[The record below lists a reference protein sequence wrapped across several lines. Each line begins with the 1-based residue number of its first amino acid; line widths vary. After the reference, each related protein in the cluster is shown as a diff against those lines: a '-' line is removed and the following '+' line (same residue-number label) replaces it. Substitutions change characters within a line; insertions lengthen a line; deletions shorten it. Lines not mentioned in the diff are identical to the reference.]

1 MPYVDPL
8 CRRLGVGTEF
18 YPCVVSSDRPPIPA
32 ELRRAVLVEAGHRCA
47 IPTCRQ
53 YPVDVDHIIDWAKV
67 RRHEF
72 DNLIAL
78 CPTCHARKTRGEID
92 TKSMKQYKINLGVLT
107 SRYTDLELRLL
118 RWLVD
123 YAPGRGRPMLP
134 DGMYWAVGDLLFD
147 GMIELRED
155 GWLLPSGRP
164 DGPRPISFHEQQAT
178 ERRAKY
184 VSLTDKGR
192 ELVRRWF
199 GAKPL
204 D

>member
-1 MPYVDPL
+1 MPN
-8 CRRLGVGTEF
+8 
-18 YPCVVSSDRPPIPA
+18 DRPSIPA

-53 YPVDVDHIIDWAKV
+53 YPVDIDHIVDWAKV
-67 RRHEF
+67 QRHDF

-92 TKSMKQYKINLGVLT
+92 IKSMKQYKINLGVLT

-123 YAPGRGRPMLP
+123 YMPGRGRPMLP
-134 DGMYWAVGDLLFD
+134 DGMIWVVGDLLSD
-147 GMIELRED
+147 GLIELRDD
-155 GWLLPSGRP
+155 GWLLPSGHP
-164 DGPRPISFHEQQAT
+164 DGPGPNNFMKQVAT
-178 ERRAKY
+178 DRNARY

-192 ELVRRWF
+192 ELVERWF

-204 D
+204 DWVWRFKPLD